1 MDDWIFKPN
10 RRARLIDWWAL
21 DSRLDSSVYGIWA
34 AYKDWWASYS
44 AFFGRFRVSG
54 ARKFAAE
61 VVSESANLSVL
72 GLAVLLMFCLPAI
85 EETNNASWRT
95 ASEFSVTFS
104 DRSGTEI
111 GKRGILYSDAVPLEE
126 IPDVLIKATMATEDR
141 RFFEHFGIDVVG
153 TIRAAIANVQNREI
167 TQGGSSLTQQ
177 LAKNLFLSS
186 ERSFDRKIKEAFISL
201 WLEARLTKREILK
214 MYLDRSYM
222 GGGTF
227 GVEAASQFY
236 FGKSV
241 RDINLAEAALL
252 AGLFKAPTKYAP
264 HANPAESRARSN
276 VVLTAMVDAGYMTEG
291 QVHGARLNPARVIE
305 RTGAD
310 APNYFLDWAFE
321 EIQRVMQGKG
331 EYSLTA
337 TTTLDSPM
345 QEAAE
350 QAIAGVFNQHGRAK
364 RIGQA
369 ALVGMETDGAV
380 RAMVGGKDYG
390 DSQFNRAAHGVRQP
404 GSSFKPYV
412 YLTAVTTGHFK
423 PTSILVDTPVGCGN
437 HTIGNYEGG
446 YKGSMTMST
455 ALALSRNTIAAK
467 LSFDSRVTR
476 DRVLYDLRKVGININ
491 KTCTMALGDQG
502 ITPLQHVSGVATFAN
517 GGYATCAY
525 AITEVRNLRDE
536 VVYTRGP
543 DEQERLKCIERR
555 GGLKPFKATV
565 KAGDPEAES
574 AREEPPS
581 RRNRRGE
588 KSEPPAPALKPL
600 APGQIFETKDIEM
613 LNQMMRAVVTE
624 GTGRAA
630 ELDFTYSAGKTGT
643 SSDYKDAWF
652 VGYTGQL
659 VAGIWLGNDNFTSMN
674 DVTGGGFAAP
684 AWKQFMAAAHTSY
697 NIPTVPGL
705 PVHPRQQE
713 EQLRLAEVRREDPG
727 YTAPASADA
736 TKVMPAR
743 TKKALTGLNKI
754 FKETPKL
761 DENETAGKRGAFLQS
776 DQTSQTR

>member
-21 DSRLDSSVYGIWA
+21 DSWLDSSVYGAWA
-34 AYKDWWASYS
+34 RYQDWWASYS
-44 AFFGRFRVSG
+44 AFFARFRVTG
-54 ARKFAAE
+54 ARKVATEAA
-61 VVSESANLSVL
+61 SEGANLFIL
-72 GLAVLLMFCLPAI
+72 GLLVLLTFCLPAI
-85 EETNNASWRT
+85 EETKTPGWRT
-95 ASEFSVTFS
+95 AGEYSVTFL
-104 DRSGTEI
+104 DRAGNEI
-111 GKRGILYSDAVPLEE
+111 GKRGILYSDVVPLEE

-141 RFFEHFGIDVVG
+141 RFFEHFGIDIFG
-153 TIRAAIANVQNREI
+153 TVRAAVANIQNREI
-167 TQGGSSLTQQ
+167 SQGGSSLTQQ

-186 ERSFDRKIKEAFISL
+186 ERSFDRKIKEAFIAL

-222 GGGTF
+222 GGGAF

-252 AGLFKAPTKYAP
+252 AGLYKAPTKYAP

-291 QVHGARLNPARVIE
+291 QVHGARLNPAKVIE
-305 RTGAD
+305 RTGVD
-310 APNYFLDWAFE
+310 APNYYLDWAFE
-321 EIQRVMQGKG
+321 EIQRVMAGKG
-331 EYSLTA
+331 EFSLVA
-337 TTTLDSPM
+337 TTTLDAGM
-345 QEAAE
+345 QTAAE
-350 QAIAGVFNQHGRAK
+350 QAIAGIITQHGRAK

-390 DSQFNRAAHGVRQP
+390 DSQFNRAAHGIRQP

-412 YLTAVTTGHFK
+412 YLTAVERGYR
-423 PTSILVDTPVGCGN
+423 PNSIWLDSPVGCGS

-467 LSFDSRVTR
+467 MSFDPKVTR
-476 DRVLYDLRKVGININ
+476 DRVLATLRKLGIVIN
-491 KTCTMALGDQG
+491 KTCTMSLGDQG
-502 ITPLQHVSGVATFAN
+502 ITPLSHVAGTATFAN
-517 GGYATCAY
+517 GGYAVCPY
-525 AITEVRNLRDE
+525 ALTEVRNMKDE
-536 VVYTRGP
+536 VVYTRGS
-543 DEQERLKCIERR
+543 EEEERVKCAKAR
-555 GGLKPFKATV
+555 GADKPVNVAI
-565 KAGDPEAES
+565 KAGDPEAE
-574 AREEPPS
+574 AAPETG
-581 RRNRRGE
+581 RRGRRGAE
-588 KSEPPAPALKPL
+588 KAEPAAPKPAL
-600 APGQIFETKDIEM
+600 APGQLFDTKDIEY

-643 SSDYKDAWF
+643 SSEYRDAWF

-659 VAGIWLGNDNFTSMN
+659 VAGIWLGNDNFTPMN

-684 AWKQFMAAAHTSY
+684 AWKQFMTAAHTSY
-697 NIPTVPGL
+697 NIPTIPGL

-713 EQLRLAEVRREDPG
+713 ELARLAAAPRDG
-727 YTAPASADA
+727 SDLSATAEA
-736 TKVMPAR
+736 TKSMPAR
-743 TKKALTGLNKI
+743 TKKVLLNLNKM

-761 DENETAGKRGAFLQS
+761 DEAAADRDASLARPSTVRTE
-776 DQTSQTR
+776 